1 MNNLVRQ
8 KGHCL
13 GNSID
18 LYADT
23 NGMLVEQF
31 TMTFDSPFSYSTI
44 NTNLP
49 GSYYIKVSGVYT
61 ATGMPLNRDGAFN
74 IFKSDSLW
82 FCSDIREISGI
93 MVLIFVFYQKK
104 GRKNRPFKESNSN

>member
-1 MNNLVRQ
+1 MSW
-8 KGHCL
+8 
-13 GNSID
+13 SIIVKKPCVFR
-18 LYADT
+18 A
-23 NGMLVEQF
+23 
-31 TMTFDSPFSYSTI
+31 S
-44 NTNLP
+44 
-49 GSYYIKVSGVYT
+49 
-61 ATGMPLNRDGAFN
+61 FN